1 MIPESPGTG
10 EFAAP
15 LWQFTALT
23 TAYTLGDIYPKMRHS
38 LHWKLNQAPW
48 FYGLYAVLVGLS
60 AIVTLACG
68 NDLGV
73 VVDGVE
79 ALNGILLP
87 SALIFL
93 VLLANDKPV
102 LGPWTNNSGQNW
114 IAGLVAWTVT
124 TLSLAPLVTTFYP
137 NITLKQCVYAFA
149 VCTGIG
155 LAAGVVIWRLGHSR
169 HGQDSLEPDSNKR
182 PAGMSRAEWREV
194 LKERRAAWRSP
205 RIDTLQ
211 LPVLS
216 IARRIG
222 LLTLRGYVIFAI
234 VIMAIKLVQVTTAH
248 H

>member
-102 LGPWTNNSGQNW
+102 LGPWTNNSGQN
-114 IAGLVAWTVT
+114 
-124 TLSLAPLVTTFYP
+124 
-137 NITLKQCVYAFA
+137 
-149 VCTGIG
+149 
-155 LAAGVVIWRLGHSR
+155 
-169 HGQDSLEPDSNKR
+169 
-182 PAGMSRAEWREV
+182 
-194 LKERRAAWRSP
+194 
-205 RIDTLQ
+205 
-211 LPVLS
+211 
-216 IARRIG
+216 
-222 LLTLRGYVIFAI
+222 
-234 VIMAIKLVQVTTAH
+234 
-248 H
+248 